1 MAEDRTWEV
10 LYATPSNTTTIK
22 QTTLDDDPPKGFEG
36 GVCLLPL
43 VQPEDARIERTPWLI
58 TDWLRLEG
66 TTILS
71 GQYKSLKSFFARQ
84 LALSVTSGLPFLGV
98 HEVFKGAKRKPVVI
112 VCAEEKYNDVI
123 HALHRAATGLGIG
136 PEQYDALPIKVWP
149 ALGAS
154 LFSKNRS
161 GKVSPTR
168 QYNALVAACEEV
180 RPAMV
185 MLDPLVELKGNA
197 SENLADDMRPV
208 FTWFRMAG
216 ERIGA
221 TVLILDHEGHPEAA
235 GAFGGSR
242 PTGRPRGSSDK
253 VGSVDDAISLS
264 ITSDEKNGLY
274 VVGARLLHRGAGSS
288 KHRVTVHFD
297 DPEGP
302 ITFTGPN
309 SPVSAASIDAGG
321 KQLISAVLA
330 GAGESKRQLQN
341 ALGLKSPEQ
350 LKTLLDR
357 FSELV
362 EITSEGKGKPSTVS
376 LSQKGH
382 DLAVELGLEVRNAPS
397 AQNEKE

>member
-1 MAEDRTWEV
+1 MAEDKTWDV

-22 QTTLDDDPPKGFEG
+22 QATLDDDPPKGFEG
-36 GVCLLPL
+36 GVCFLPL
-43 VQPEDARIERTPWLI
+43 VRPEDARIERTPWLI
-58 TDWLRLEG
+58 ADWLRLEG

-71 GQYKSLKSFFARQ
+71 GRYKSLKSYVGRQ
-84 LALSVTSGLPFLGV
+84 LALSIASGLPFLHV
-98 HEVFKGAKRKPVVI
+98 HEVFRGARRRPVVI

-123 HALHRAATGLGIG
+123 HALYRAATGLGIG
-136 PEQYDALPIKVWP
+136 PEQYDALPIKVWS

-154 LFSKNRS
+154 LFSKDRS
-161 GKVSPTR
+161 GKVSPTP
-168 QYNALVAACEEV
+168 QYKALVAACEEL

-221 TVLILDHEGHPEAA
+221 TVLILDHEGHPETP
-235 GAFGGSR
+235 GGFGGSR
-242 PTGRPRGSSDK
+242 PKGRPRGSSDK
-253 VGSVDDAISLS
+253 IGSVDDAISLS
-264 ITSDEKNGLY
+264 IASDEKNGLY
-274 VVGARLLHRGAGSS
+274 VVNARLLHRGAGSS
-288 KHRVTVHFD
+288 QHRVTVRFA

-302 ITFTGPN
+302 ITFIGPN

-321 KQLISAVLA
+321 RQLISALLEGV
-330 GAGESKRQLQN
+330 GESKRQLQS
-341 ALGLKSPEQ
+341 ALELKSPVQ
-350 LKTLLDR
+350 LNNLLDR
-357 FSELV
+357 FRELV

-382 DLAVELGLEVRNAPS
+382 DLAVELGLAVRNARS
-397 AQNEKE
+397 AQNERE